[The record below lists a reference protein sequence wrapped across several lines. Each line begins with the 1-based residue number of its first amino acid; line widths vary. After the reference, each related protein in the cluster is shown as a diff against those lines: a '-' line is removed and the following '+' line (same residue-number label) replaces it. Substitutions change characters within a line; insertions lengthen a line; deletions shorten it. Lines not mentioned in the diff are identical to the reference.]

1 MQRRDFLRAGAGL
14 ALGFVYARNGAGAT
28 SPLQPNAWLRILPD
42 GNVTILIEKT
52 DLGQGIWTGIAMLV
66 AEELETDWE
75 TIRLEA
81 APADRNVFK
90 DLVTGGSGGMIGS
103 WDSLR
108 RAGAQGREMLI
119 AAAALTW
126 HVFPAEC
133 RAERGTVVHPA
144 SGRRLTYGALVET
157 AATLP
162 VPDVSPASLKQP
174 HEYRIL
180 GTSVPRKDIPP
191 KTDGSA
197 VFGIDI
203 RVPGM
208 LYAVVAR
215 CPTFGGKPASYDAAA
230 AKAISGVLQIFEIEP
245 LPRLENTAGGVAVV
259 ADSTWAA
266 MEGRKALN
274 VRWDLGPNAA
284 ESSETLRKQAQ
295 SQLEVPPTYI
305 SLERGSP
312 VNVLASAQK
321 VIRATYELPFQP
333 HATMEP
339 MNCTVDVRADR
350 MEVWTGTQCPL
361 EVQDRLSKLAK
372 QPVSALT
379 IHNCWSGG
387 GFGRRF
393 QWDYPAEAWQIS
405 KAAGHP
411 VKLTWTREDDFGHDF
426 YRPLSFHGMAAA
438 LDARG
443 QLAVW
448 SHRIVSTSIR
458 QVFDSAE
465 QLTSPQRVAGQELGC
480 ASMPYAVPNMRVD
493 FAPLTSCV
501 PRAWWRSVSESFNV
515 FAVECFIDEI
525 AAAAAQDPLQFRL
538 DHLRAAEKDPNHT
551 WHERPSLL
559 PRLRRVLEVAA
570 DRAGWSKPL
579 PTGTGRGIA
588 ACYSCGSF
596 VAYVATVS
604 NESNGSIRVRKVDAV
619 VDCGFAVNPDSVK
632 AMIEGGANFGLAAA
646 LAGEITIANGAVQQ
660 TNFDTYRT
668 LRMPEA
674 PDISIE
680 IINSHEDLGGLGE
693 AGVPPIAPA
702 VANAIFAATG
712 KRIRKLPIM
721 PGVAPSRG

>member
-1 MQRRDFLRAGAGL
+1 MRRRDFFRTGAGL
-14 ALGFVYARNGAGAT
+14 ALGFVYGRSDASAAA
-28 SPLQPNAWLRILPD
+28 PLKPNAWLRILPD
-42 GNVTILIEKT
+42 SSVNILIEKT
-52 DLGQGIWTGIAMLV
+52 DIGQGIWTGIAMLV

-81 APADRNVFK
+81 APVDRNVYK
-90 DLVTGGSGGMIGS
+90 DMVTGGSGGMIDS
-103 WDSLR
+103 WDNLR
-108 RAGAQGREMLI
+108 RAGAQGREILV
-119 AAAALTW
+119 AAAAITW

-133 RAERGTVVHPA
+133 RAEHGTVVHPA
-144 SGRRLTYGALVET
+144 TGRRLSYGALVES
-157 AATLP
+157 ASTLP
-162 VPDVSPASLKQP
+162 VPDPKSVPLKQP
-174 HEYRIL
+174 HEYHIL
-180 GTSVPRKDIPP
+180 GTSVPRKDIPL

-203 RVPGM
+203 RVPDM

-215 CPTFGGKPASYDAAA
+215 CPTFGGKSASYDATA
-230 AKAISGVLQIFEIEP
+230 AKAIPGVRQVFEIEP
-245 LPRLENTAGGVAVV
+245 LPRVENTAGGVAVV
-259 ADSTWAA
+259 ADSTWTAIQ
-266 MEGRKALN
+266 GRKALN

-284 ESSETLRKQAQ
+284 ESSESLRRQAQ
-295 SQLEVPPTYI
+295 AQLEVPPTYI

-312 VNVLASAQK
+312 VTVLANAQK
-321 VIRATYELPFQP
+321 IIRATYELPFQP

-339 MNCTVDVRADR
+339 MNCTVDARADR

-361 EVQDRLSKLAK
+361 VIQDRLAKIAKL
-372 QPVSALT
+372 PVSAVT

-393 QWDYPAEAWQIS
+393 QYDYPAEAWQIS
-405 KAAGHP
+405 KQAGQP
-411 VKLTWTREDDFGHDF
+411 VKLTWTREDDFEHDF

-465 QLTSPQRVAGQELGC
+465 SLKSPQRVARQELG
-480 ASMPYAVPNMRVD
+480 ATSIPYAVPNMRVD

-525 AAAAAQDPLQFRL
+525 AEAAGQDPLQFRL
-538 DHLRAAEKDPNHT
+538 DHLRFAERDPNLT
-551 WHERPSLL
+551 WHERPSLI
-559 PRLRRVLEVAA
+559 PRFRKVLEVAA
-570 DRAGWSKPL
+570 DRGGWGKPL
-579 PTGTGRGIA
+579 PAGAGRGVA
-588 ACYSCGSF
+588 GCYSCNSL
-596 VAYVATVS
+596 VAYVATVAS
-604 NESNGSIRVRKVDAV
+604 ESDGSIRVRRIDAA

-632 AMIEGGANFGLAAA
+632 AMIEGGANFGLAAT
-646 LAGEITIANGAVQQ
+646 LGGEITIAKGAVQQ
-660 TNFDTYRT
+660 NNFDTYRT

-680 IINSHEDLGGLGE
+680 IINSHEELGGLGE

-721 PGVAPSRG
+721 PSGASHA